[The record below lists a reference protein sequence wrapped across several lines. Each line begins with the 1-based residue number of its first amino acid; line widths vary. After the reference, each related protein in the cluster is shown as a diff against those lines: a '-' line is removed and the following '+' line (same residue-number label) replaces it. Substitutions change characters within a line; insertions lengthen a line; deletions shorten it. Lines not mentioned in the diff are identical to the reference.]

1 MSIPG
6 SEAVEVPVLIV
17 GAGPA
22 GLALSVALSRY
33 GVRHLVVERHRST
46 AHTPRAHIINQRTVE
61 IFRHLGISDRFHA
74 VATPQHLMAS
84 NLWVTTLAGLEVAR
98 SETWGTSAERAA
110 DYRAASPEPMANCP
124 QTVLEPMLLGA
135 ARDMGADIRFGWEF
149 TSLAQDQD
157 GVTSVIRERDGGA
170 ALTVRSQYVVGA
182 DGARSRVLAQ
192 AGLTVDG
199 PDDLARAANIWFRA
213 DLSAYLAYRPGV
225 LTWNVMPGPLPPLR
239 LGTLICH
246 KPFTEFVLAFMYDP
260 EQVSLDTLG
269 ADELCRRIR
278 AFVGEDVD
286 AEILGVAGWQVR
298 AQIASSYAAGRV
310 FCMGDAVHRHPP
322 TNGLGLNMSIA
333 DAYNLG
339 WKLALVLTGRAGA
352 ALLDSYSPER
362 QPVGAQGVQRAITSL
377 QEGAAVEA
385 ALGYEPAQPAE
396 AGWKALGTLYEPG
409 PAGDERRDALYK
421 AIELSNYQFNAHGIE
436 LGYRY
441 RSDAIVDDGSPDPIP
456 KTPARDPQ
464 LYYQPTT
471 RPGAR
476 VPHAR
481 LEQDGVPVSSLDL
494 ADDLGFALLTGVGG
508 EAWVQAAAEISARTG
523 VPIRVHV
530 IGGRDGVTDPY
541 GEWASLREVETTG
554 CVLVR
559 PDRHVAW
566 RSMRH
571 TADSARRLPAAVEQ
585 ALGLTGR
592 QALRVPGKDPA
603 VTFTGIMTRS
613 GPDPL
618 APRPHARRNV

>member
-1 MSIPG
+1 MSNPG
-6 SEAVEVPVLIV
+6 TSTVEVPVLIV

-22 GLALSVALSRY
+22 GLALSAALSRY
-33 GVRHLVVERHRST
+33 GVGHLLVERHRGT

-61 IFRHLGISDRFHA
+61 ILRHLGISDRFHA
-74 VATPQHLMAS
+74 VATPQHLMAN
-84 NLWVTTLAGLEVAR
+84 NLWVTTLAGREVAR

-124 QTVLEPMLLGA
+124 QTVLEPMLLA
-135 ARDMGADIRFGWEF
+135 ASRDLGADIRFGWEF
-149 TSLAQDQD
+149 IHLTQDED
-157 GVTSVIRERDGGA
+157 GVTSVIQERDGEA
-170 ALTVRSQYVVGA
+170 TLTVRSGYVVGA
-182 DGARSRVLAQ
+182 DGARSRVLGQ
-192 AGLTVDG
+192 AGLTVEG

-213 DLSAYLAYRPGV
+213 DLSRYMAHRPGV

-260 EQVSLDTLG
+260 EQVSLDAMGTG
-269 ADELCRRIR
+269 ELRERIN
-278 AFVGEDVD
+278 ALVGEEVD

-298 AQIASSYAAGRV
+298 AQIAPAYSAGRV
-310 FCMGDAVHRHPP
+310 FAMGDAVHRHPP

-339 WKLALVLTGRAGA
+339 WKLALVLAGRARA
-352 ALLDSYSPER
+352 SLLDSYSAER

-385 ALGYEPAQPAE
+385 ALGYEPGQAAE
-396 AGWKALGTLYEPG
+396 AGWEALDTLYEPG
-409 PAGDERRDALYK
+409 PAGDERREALRK
-421 AIELSNYQFNAHGIE
+421 AIELSNYQFNAHGVE

-456 KTPARDPQ
+456 PRDPQ
-464 LYYQPTT
+464 LYYQATT

-481 LEQDGVPVSSLDL
+481 LERDGVPVSSLDL
-494 ADDLGFALLTGVGG
+494 VDDLGFALLTGVGG
-508 EAWVQAAAEISARTG
+508 EAWDRAAADASARTG
-523 VPIRVHV
+523 VPVRVHV

-541 GEWASLREVETTG
+541 GEWAGVREVEVTG

-571 TADSARRLPAAVEQ
+571 TPDSARQLPGVVEQ
-585 ALGLTGR
+585 ALGLT
-592 QALRVPGKDPA
+592 
-603 VTFTGIMTRS
+603 
-613 GPDPL
+613 
-618 APRPHARRNV
+618 

>member
-1 MSIPG
+1 MSIPDAEPAAKG
-6 SEAVEVPVLIV
+6 GQTSTVEVPVLIV

-33 GVRHLVVERHRST
+33 GVGHLLVERHRDT
-46 AHTPRAHIINQRTVE
+46 AHTPRAHIINQRTIE

-74 VATPQHLMAS
+74 VATPQHLMAN

-110 DYRAASPEPMANCP
+110 DYRMASPEPMANCP

-135 ARDMGADIRFGWEF
+135 ARDTGADIRFGWEF
-149 TSLAQDQD
+149 ISLVPDQG
-157 GVTSVIRERDGGA
+157 GVTSVIQERDGQA
-170 ALTVRSQYVVGA
+170 TLTVRSQYVIGA
-182 DGARSRVLAQ
+182 DGARSRVLGQ
-192 AGLTVDG
+192 AGLTAEG

-213 DLSAYLAYRPGV
+213 DLSRYLAHRPGV

-239 LGTLICH
+239 LGTMICH

-260 EQVSLDTLG
+260 DEVSLDALG
-269 ADELCRRIR
+269 TDELNSRIR

-298 AQIASSYAAGRV
+298 AQIAPAYSAGRV

-339 WKLALVLTGRAGA
+339 WKLALVLAGRAGA
-352 ALLDSYSPER
+352 ALLDSYSAER

-377 QEGAAVEA
+377 QEGAAIEA
-385 ALGYEPAQPAE
+385 ALGFEPAQPAE
-396 AGWKALGTLYEPG
+396 AGWKALNTLYEPG
-409 PAGDERRDALYK
+409 PAGDERRNALHK

-441 RSDAIVDDGSPDPIP
+441 RSDVIVDDGSPDP
-456 KTPARDPQ
+456 TPARDPQ

-481 LEQDGVPVSSLDL
+481 LERDGVPVSSLDL
-494 ADDLGFALLTGVGG
+494 VDDLGFALLTGVGG
-508 EAWVQAAAEISARTG
+508 EAWARSAADVSARAG
-523 VPIRVHV
+523 VPVRVHV
-530 IGGRDGVTDPY
+530 IGGREGVTDPY
-541 GEWASLREVETTG
+541 GEWAGVREVETTG

-566 RSMRH
+566 RSTRH
-571 TADSARRLPAAVEQ
+571 TPDSARQLPAAIEQ
-585 ALGLTGR
+585 ALGLAGR
-592 QALRVPGKDPA
+592 
-603 VTFTGIMTRS
+603 
-613 GPDPL
+613 
-618 APRPHARRNV
+618 

>member
-6 SEAVEVPVLIV
+6 PSTVEVPVLIV

-22 GLALSVALSRY
+22 GLALSAALSRY
-33 GVRHLVVERHRST
+33 GVGHLLVERHRGT

-61 IFRHLGISDRFHA
+61 ILRHLGISDRFHA
-74 VATPQHLMAS
+74 VATPQHLMAN

-124 QTVLEPMLLGA
+124 QTVLEPMLLAA

-149 TSLAQDQD
+149 THLAQDHD
-157 GVTSVIRERDGGA
+157 GVTSVVQERDGDA
-170 ALTVRSQYVVGA
+170 TLTVRSQYVVGA
-182 DGARSRVLAQ
+182 DGARSQVLGQ
-192 AGLTVDG
+192 AGLTVEG

-213 DLSAYLAYRPGV
+213 DLSRYLAHRPGV

-260 EQVSLDTLG
+260 EQVSLDAMGTGELQGTDKRPRRRGRRRRDPRCGRMAGAG
-269 ADELCRRIR
+269 ADRAGLFRGARVLHGRRGSPAPADQR
-278 AFVGEDVD
+278 PG
-286 AEILGVAGWQVR
+286 
-298 AQIASSYAAGRV
+298 AQHVHRGRV
-310 FCMGDAVHRHPP
+310 QPRLEAGSRP
-322 TNGLGLNMSIA
+322 
-333 DAYNLG
+333 
-339 WKLALVLTGRAGA
+339 GRAGGRR
-352 ALLDSYSPER
+352 LLDSYSAER

-385 ALGYEPAQPAE
+385 ALGYEPGQPAE
-396 AGWKALGTLYEPG
+396 AGWQALNTLYEPG
-409 PAGDERRDALYK
+409 PAGDERRKALRK

-456 KTPARDPQ
+456 ARDPQ

-481 LEQDGVPVSSLDL
+481 LERDGVPVSSLDL
-494 ADDLGFALLTGVGG
+494 VDDLGFALLTGVGG
-508 EAWVQAAAEISARTG
+508 EAWAQRGGGSLRARGGTRPG
-523 VPIRVHV
+523 PCHRRP
-530 IGGRDGVTDPY
+530 GGRDRPLRRVG
-541 GEWASLREVETTG
+541 SLREVETTG

-566 RSMRH
+566 RSMRSH
-571 TADSARRLPAAVEQ
+571 PGQRAAAPRRRRAGAR
-585 ALGLTGR
+585 TGR
-592 QALRVPGKDPA
+592 P
-603 VTFTGIMTRS
+603 VTERLS
-613 GPDPL
+613 
-618 APRPHARRNV
+618 

>member
-6 SEAVEVPVLIV
+6 PEAVEVPVLIV

-22 GLALSVALSRY
+22 GLALSVALARY
-33 GVRHLVVERHRST
+33 GVGHLVIERHRGT
-46 AHTPRAHIINQRTVE
+46 AHTPRAHIINQRTIE

-74 VATPQHLMAS
+74 AATPQHLMAN

-98 SETWGTSAERAA
+98 SETWGTSAARAA

-135 ARDMGADIRFGWEF
+135 ARDAGADIRFGWEF
-149 TSLAQDQD
+149 VSLVQDPD
-157 GVTSVIRERDGGA
+157 GVTSIVRQRDGDA
-170 ALTVRSQYVVGA
+170 TLTVRSRYVVGA
-182 DGARSRVLAQ
+182 DGARSRVLGQ
-192 AGLTVDG
+192 AGLTAEG
-199 PDDLARAANIWFRA
+199 PGDLARAANIWFRA
-213 DLSAYLAYRPGV
+213 DLSRYLARRPGV

-260 EQVSLDTLG
+260 GQVSLDTLG
-269 ADELCRRIR
+269 TAELQAKIS

-298 AQIASSYAAGRV
+298 AQIAAAYSAGRV
-310 FCMGDAVHRHPP
+310 YCMGDAVHRHPP

-339 WKLALVLTGRAGA
+339 WKLALVLAGRAGP
-352 ALLDSYSPER
+352 ALLDSYSAER

-377 QEGAAVEA
+377 QEGTAVEA
-385 ALGYEPAQPAE
+385 ALGYEPGQPAQ
-396 AGWKALGTLYEPG
+396 AGWDALSTLYEPG
-409 PAGDERRDALYK
+409 PAGDERRDALGK

-441 RSDAIVDDGSPDPIP
+441 RSGAIVGDGSPDP
-456 KTPARDPQ
+456 TPARDPQ
-464 LYYQPTT
+464 LYYHPTT

-481 LEQDGVPVSSLDL
+481 LEQDGVPVSTLDL
-494 ADDLGFALLTGVGG
+494 PDDLGFALLTGPGG
-508 EAWVQAAAEISARTG
+508 QPWAQTAAEISARTG
-523 VPIRVHV
+523 VTVRVHV

-541 GEWASLREVETTG
+541 GEWAAQRETETTG
-554 CVLVR
+554 CVLLR

-566 RSMRH
+566 RSTRY
-571 TADSARRLPAAVEQ
+571 TPDNARQLPAVIDQ
-585 ALGLTGR
+585 ALGLTSR
-592 QALRVPGKDPA
+592 QAYPRQ
-603 VTFTGIMTRS
+603 S
-613 GPDPL
+613 SSPL
-618 APRPHARRNV
+618 LAEGRYR

>member
-6 SEAVEVPVLIV
+6 SEAVVEVPVLIV

-33 GVRHLVVERHRST
+33 GVGHLVVERHRGT

-61 IFRHLGISDRFHA
+61 ILRHLGISDRFHA
-74 VATPQHLMAS
+74 VATPQHLMAN

-124 QTVLEPMLLGA
+124 QTALEPMLLAA

-149 TSLAQDQD
+149 TSLAHDQG
-157 GVTSVIRERDGGA
+157 GVTSVISERDGEA
-170 ALTVRSQYVVGA
+170 TLTVRSQYVVGA
-182 DGARSRVLAQ
+182 DGARSRVLGQ
-192 AGLTVDG
+192 AGLTVEG

-213 DLSAYLAYRPGV
+213 DLSRYLAYRPGV

-260 EQVSLDTLG
+260 KQVSLDTLG
-269 ADELCRRIR
+269 AAELNRRIR
-278 AFVGEDVD
+278 VFVGEDVD

-298 AQIASSYAAGRV
+298 AQIAPSYSAGRV

-339 WKLALVLTGRAGA
+339 WKLALVLAGRAGA

-396 AGWKALGTLYEPG
+396 AGWKALSTLYEPG
-409 PAGDERRDALYK
+409 PAGDERRDALHK

-441 RSDAIVDDGSPDPIP
+441 RSDAIADDGSPDP
-456 KTPARDPQ
+456 TPARDPQ

-481 LEQDGVPVSSLDL
+481 LERDGVPVSSLDL
-494 ADDLGFALLTGVGG
+494 VDDLGFALLTGPGG
-508 EAWVQAAAEISARTG
+508 EAWTRPAAEASAHTG
-523 VPIRVHV
+523 VPVRVHV
-530 IGGRDGVTDPY
+530 IGGREGVTDPY
-541 GEWASLREVETTG
+541 GEWASRREVEVTG

-566 RSMRH
+566 RSMRY
-571 TADSARRLPAAVEQ
+571 TPDSERQLPAVIEQ
-585 ALGLTGR
+585 ALG
-592 QALRVPGKDPA
+592 QPA
-603 VTFTGIMTRS
+603 
-613 GPDPL
+613 
-618 APRPHARRNV
+618 

>member
-1 MSIPG
+1 MSMPG
-6 SEAVEVPVLIV
+6 SASVEVPVLIV

-33 GVRHLVVERHRST
+33 GVGHLVVERHRGT

-74 VATPQHLMAS
+74 VATPQHLMAN
-84 NLWVTTLAGLEVAR
+84 NLWVTTLAGPEVAR

-110 DYRAASPEPMANCP
+110 DYRMASPEPMANCP

-135 ARDMGADIRFGWEF
+135 ARDAGADVRFGWEF
-149 TSLAQDQD
+149 ISLAQDRD
-157 GVTSVIRERDGGA
+157 GVTSVIRERDGA
-170 ALTVRSQYVVGA
+170 TTLTVRSQYVVGA
-182 DGARSRVLAQ
+182 DGARSRVLDQ
-192 AGLTVDG
+192 AGLTVEG

-213 DLSAYLAYRPGV
+213 DLSRYFAHRPGV

-260 EQVSLDTLG
+260 EQVSLDALSTG
-269 ADELCRRIR
+269 ELTERIS
-278 AFVGEDVD
+278 ALVGEDVE

-339 WKLALVLTGRAGA
+339 WKLALVLAGRADA

-362 QPVGAQGVQRAITSL
+362 QPVGARGVQRAITSL

-385 ALGYEPAQPAE
+385 ALGYEPGQAAE
-396 AGWKALGTLYEPG
+396 AGWEALNALHEPG
-409 PAGDERRDALYK
+409 PAGDERRDALHK

-441 RSDAIVDDGSPDPIP
+441 QSDAIVEDGRPDP
-456 KTPARDPQ
+456 TPARDPQ

-481 LEQDGVPVSSLDL
+481 LEQDGVPLSSLDL
-494 ADDLGFALLTGVGG
+494 VDELGFALLTGVGG
-508 EAWVQAAAEISARTG
+508 EAWAQAAEVSARAG
-523 VPIRVHV
+523 VPVRVHV
-530 IGGRDGVTDPY
+530 IGGREGVSDPY
-541 GEWASLREVETTG
+541 GEWAARREVETTG

-566 RSMRH
+566 RSPRY
-571 TADSARRLPAAVEQ
+571 TPDSARQLPAVIEQ
-585 ALGLTGR
+585 ALG
-592 QALRVPGKDPA
+592 
-603 VTFTGIMTRS
+603 
-613 GPDPL
+613 
-618 APRPHARRNV
+618 RRG

>member
-6 SEAVEVPVLIV
+6 PSTVDVPVLIV

-22 GLALSVALSRY
+22 GLALSAALSRY
-33 GVRHLVVERHRST
+33 GVGHLLVERHRGT

-61 IFRHLGISDRFHA
+61 ILRHLGISDRFHA
-74 VATPQHLMAS
+74 VATPQHLMAN
-84 NLWVTTLAGLEVAR
+84 NLWVTTLAGQEVAR

-124 QTVLEPMLLGA
+124 QTVLEPMLLAA

-149 TSLAQDQD
+149 TSLAQDED
-157 GVTSVIRERDGGA
+157 GVTSVIGERDGDA
-170 ALTVRSQYVVGA
+170 TLTVRSRYVVGA
-182 DGARSRVLAQ
+182 DGARSRVLGQ
-192 AGLTVDG
+192 AGLTVEG

-213 DLSAYLAYRPGV
+213 DLSRYLAHRPGV

-260 EQVSLDTLG
+260 AQVSLDAMSAG
-269 ADELCRRIR
+269 ELHTRIT
-278 AFVGEDVD
+278 ALVGEEVE

-298 AQIASSYAAGRV
+298 AQIAPAYAAGRV
-310 FCMGDAVHRHPP
+310 FAMGDAVHRHPP

-339 WKLALVLTGRAGA
+339 WKLALVLDGRAGA
-352 ALLDSYSPER
+352 ALLDSYSAER

-385 ALGYEPAQPAE
+385 ALGFEPGQAAE
-396 AGWKALGTLYEPG
+396 PGWAALDTLYEPG
-409 PAGDERRDALYK
+409 PAGDERRNALRK
-421 AIELSNYQFNAHGIE
+421 AIELSNYQFNAHGVE

-441 RSDAIVDDGSPDPIP
+441 QSDAIVDDGSPDP
-456 KTPARDPQ
+456 TPARDPQ

-481 LEQDGVPVSSLDL
+481 LERDGVPVSSLDL
-494 ADDLGFALLTGVGG
+494 VDDLGFALLTGVGG
-508 EAWVQAAAEISARTG
+508 QAWSGAAAEASARLG
-523 VPIRVHV
+523 VPVRVHV
-530 IGGRDGVTDPY
+530 IGGQDGVTDPY
-541 GEWASLREVETTG
+541 GEWAALREVETTG
-554 CVLVR
+554 AVLVR

-571 TADSARRLPAAVEQ
+571 TPDRARQLAAVLEQ
-585 ALGLTGR
+585 ALGLE
-592 QALRVPGKDPA
+592 QL
-603 VTFTGIMTRS
+603 S
-613 GPDPL
+613 
-618 APRPHARRNV
+618 

>member
-6 SEAVEVPVLIV
+6 AETGARCSSNPATVTHQVPVLIV

-22 GLALSVALSRY
+22 GLALSVALARY
-33 GVRHLVVERHRST
+33 GVEHLVVERHHGT
-46 AHTPRAHIINQRTVE
+46 APTPRAHIINQRTIE

-84 NLWVTTLAGLEVAR
+84 NLGVTPLAGLEVAR

-124 QTVLEPMLLGA
+124 QTVLEPMLLA
-135 ARDMGADIRFGWEF
+135 ATRDMGADIRFGWEF
-149 TSLAQDQD
+149 THLAQDED
-157 GVTSVIRERDGGA
+157 GVTSVVRERDGDA
-170 ALTVRSQYVVGA
+170 TLTVRSQYVVGA
-182 DGARSRVLAQ
+182 DGARSQVLGQ
-192 AGLTVDG
+192 AGLTAEG
-199 PDDLARAANIWFRA
+199 PDDLARAANIWFCA
-213 DLSAYLAYRPGV
+213 DLSRYFAHRPGV

-260 EQVSLDTLG
+260 AQESLDAMGTG
-269 ADELCRRIR
+269 ELTERIR
-278 AFVGEDVD
+278 AFVGEEVH

-298 AQIASSYAAGRV
+298 AQVAPAYSAGRV
-310 FCMGDAVHRHPP
+310 FAMGDAVHRHPP

-339 WKLALVLTGRAGA
+339 WKLALVVAGRAGD
-352 ALLDSYSPER
+352 ALLDSYSAER

-385 ALGYEPAQPAE
+385 ALGVGPGQAAE
-396 AGWKALGTLYEPG
+396 AGWEALDVLYEPG
-409 PAGDERRDALYK
+409 PAGDERREALRK
-421 AIELSNYQFNAHGIE
+421 AIELSNYQFNAHGVE

-441 RSDAIVDDGSPDPIP
+441 QSAAIVDDGSPEPI
-456 KTPARDPQ
+456 PARDPQ
-464 LYYQPTT
+464 LYYQATT

-481 LEQDGVPVSSLDL
+481 LERDGVPLSSLDL
-494 ADDLGFALLTGVGG
+494 VDDLSFALLTGVGG
-508 EAWVQAAAEISARTG
+508 EAWADAAAEAAARAG
-523 VPIRVHV
+523 VPVAVHV

-566 RSMRH
+566 RS
-571 TADSARRLPAAVEQ
+571 ARYTLDGARELPAVIEQ
-585 ALGLTGR
+585 ALGR
-592 QALRVPGKDPA
+592 ADR
-603 VTFTGIMTRS
+603 
-613 GPDPL
+613 
-618 APRPHARRNV
+618 

>member
-1 MSIPG
+1 
-6 SEAVEVPVLIV
+6 
-17 GAGPA
+17 
-22 GLALSVALSRY
+22 
-33 GVRHLVVERHRST
+33 
-46 AHTPRAHIINQRTVE
+46 
-61 IFRHLGISDRFHA
+61 
-74 VATPQHLMAS
+74 
-84 NLWVTTLAGLEVAR
+84 
-98 SETWGTSAERAA
+98 
-110 DYRAASPEPMANCP
+110 
-124 QTVLEPMLLGA
+124 
-135 ARDMGADIRFGWEF
+135 
-149 TSLAQDQD
+149 
-157 GVTSVIRERDGGA
+157 
-170 ALTVRSQYVVGA
+170 
-182 DGARSRVLAQ
+182 
-192 AGLTVDG
+192 
-199 PDDLARAANIWFRA
+199 
-213 DLSAYLAYRPGV
+213 
-225 LTWNVMPGPLPPLR
+225 MPGPLPPLR

-260 EQVSLDTLG
+260 KQVSLDTLG
-269 ADELCRRIR
+269 TGELNRRIR

-298 AQIASSYAAGRV
+298 AQIAAAYSAGRV

-339 WKLALVLTGRAGA
+339 WKLALVLAGRAGA

-385 ALGYEPAQPAE
+385 ALGYEPGQPADE
-396 AGWKALGTLYEPG
+396 GWKALSTLYEPG
-409 PAGDERRDALYK
+409 PAGDERRDALHK

-441 RSDAIVDDGSPDPIP
+441 RSDVIVDDGSPDP
-456 KTPARDPQ
+456 TPARDPQ

-481 LEQDGVPVSSLDL
+481 LERDGVPVSSLDL
-494 ADDLGFALLTGVGG
+494 VDDLGFALFTGVGG
-508 EAWVQAAAEISARTG
+508 EAWGAPAAEISAGAG
-523 VPIRVHV
+523 VPVRVHV
-530 IGGRDGVTDPY
+530 IGGREGVSDPY
-541 GEWASLREVETTG
+541 GEWACLREVETTG

-566 RSMRH
+566 RSARY
-571 TADSARRLPAAVEQ
+571 TPDSAQQLSAVVRQ

-592 QALRVPGKDPA
+592 GDA
-603 VTFTGIMTRS
+603 
-613 GPDPL
+613 
-618 APRPHARRNV
+618 

>member
-1 MSIPG
+1 MSNPG
-6 SEAVEVPVLIV
+6 SSTVEVPVLIV

-22 GLALSVALSRY
+22 GLALSAALSRY
-33 GVRHLVVERHRST
+33 GVGHLLVERHRGT

-61 IFRHLGISDRFHA
+61 ILRHLGISDRFHA

-84 NLWVTTLAGLEVAR
+84 NLWVTTLAGQEVAR

-124 QTVLEPMLLGA
+124 QTVLEPMLLAA
-135 ARDMGADIRFGWEF
+135 ARDLGADIRFGWEF
-149 TSLAQDQD
+149 IELTEDAE
-157 GVTSVIRERDGGA
+157 GVTSVVRERDGQA
-170 ALTVRSQYVVGA
+170 TLTVRSQYVVGA
-182 DGARSRVLAQ
+182 DGARSRVLGQ
-192 AGLTVDG
+192 AGLTAEG

-213 DLSAYLAYRPGV
+213 DLSRYFAHRPGV

-260 EQVSLDTLG
+260 AQESLDAMSEG
-269 ADELCRRIR
+269 ELKERVDAI
-278 AFVGEDVD
+278 VGEKVD

-298 AQIASSYAAGRV
+298 AQIAPAYSAGRV
-310 FCMGDAVHRHPP
+310 FAMGDAVHRHPP

-339 WKLALVLTGRAGA
+339 WKLALVLAGRAGD
-352 ALLDSYSPER
+352 ALLDSYSAER

-385 ALGYEPAQPAE
+385 ALGFEPGQAAE
-396 AGWKALGTLYEPG
+396 AGWAALDVLYEPG
-409 PAGDERRDALYK
+409 PAGDERREALRK
-421 AIELSNYQFNAHGIE
+421 AIELSNYQFNAHGVE

-441 RSDAIVDDGSPDPIP
+441 QSAAIVADGSPDPI
-456 KTPARDPQ
+456 PARDPQ
-464 LYYQPTT
+464 LYYQATT

-481 LEQDGVPVSSLDL
+481 LERDGVPVSSLDL
-494 ADDLGFALLTGVGG
+494 VDDLSFALLTGVGG
-508 EAWVQAAAEISARTG
+508 EAWADAAAEASARAG
-523 VPIRVHV
+523 VPVTVHV

-541 GEWASLREVETTG
+541 GEWAGVREVETTG

-566 RSMRH
+566 RSMRY
-571 TADSARRLPAAVEQ
+571 APDSARQLPAVIEQ
-585 ALGLTGR
+585 ALGR
-592 QALRVPGKDPA
+592 
-603 VTFTGIMTRS
+603 
-613 GPDPL
+613 
-618 APRPHARRNV
+618 

>member
-6 SEAVEVPVLIV
+6 AETGARCSSNPATVTHQVPVLIV

-22 GLALSVALSRY
+22 GLALSVALARY
-33 GVRHLVVERHRST
+33 GVEHLVVERHHGT

-61 IFRHLGISDRFHA
+61 ILRHLGVSDRFHA
-74 VATPQHLMAS
+74 VATPQHLMAN

-98 SETWGTSAERAA
+98 SETWGTSASRAA

-124 QTVLEPMLLGA
+124 QTVLEPMLLQA
-135 ARDMGADIRFGWEF
+135 ARDLGADVRFGWEL
-149 TSLAQDQD
+149 TGLTQDQD
-157 GVTSVIRERDGGA
+157 GVTSVVRERDSA
-170 ALTVRSQYVVGA
+170 ATLTVRSRYVVGA
-182 DGARSRVLAQ
+182 NGARSRVLSE
-192 AGLTVDG
+192 AGLTAAG

-213 DLSAYLAYRPGV
+213 DLSRYLAHRPGV
-225 LTWNVMPGPLPPLR
+225 LTWSVLRGPLPPLR

-260 EQVSLDTLG
+260 GQVSLDAVG
-269 ADELCRRIR
+269 AGELTDRVR
-278 AFVGEDVD
+278 ALVGEDVD
-286 AEILGVAGWQVR
+286 VEILGVAGWQVR
-298 AQIASSYAAGRV
+298 AQIASAYAAGRV

-339 WKLALVLTGRAGA
+339 WKLALVLAGRAGA
-352 ALLDSYSPER
+352 GLLDSYSPER

-396 AGWKALGTLYEPG
+396 AGWKALSTLYDPG
-409 PAGDERRDALYK
+409 PAGDERRNALRK
-421 AIELSNYQFNAHGIE
+421 AIELSNYQFNAHGVE

-441 RSDAIVDDGSPDPIP
+441 QSAAIIDDDNPAP
-456 KTPARDPQ
+456 TPTRDPQ

-481 LEQDGVPVSSLDL
+481 LEHDGVPVSSLDL
-494 ADDLGFALLTGVGG
+494 VDDLGFALLTGVGG
-508 EAWVQAAAEISARTG
+508 EE
-523 VPIRVHV
+523 
-530 IGGRDGVTDPY
+530 
-541 GEWASLREVETTG
+541 
-554 CVLVR
+554 
-559 PDRHVAW
+559 
-566 RSMRH
+566 
-571 TADSARRLPAAVEQ
+571 
-585 ALGLTGR
+585 
-592 QALRVPGKDPA
+592 
-603 VTFTGIMTRS
+603 
-613 GPDPL
+613 
-618 APRPHARRNV
+618 

>member
-1 MSIPG
+1 MSNPG
-6 SEAVEVPVLIV
+6 TSTVEVPVLIV

-22 GLALSVALSRY
+22 GLALSAALSRY
-33 GVRHLVVERHRST
+33 GVGHLLVERHRGT

-61 IFRHLGISDRFHA
+61 ILRHLGISDRFHA
-74 VATPQHLMAS
+74 VATPQHLMAN
-84 NLWVTTLAGLEVAR
+84 NLWVTTLAGREVAR

-124 QTVLEPMLLGA
+124 QTVLEPMLLA
-135 ARDMGADIRFGWEF
+135 ASRDLGADIRFGWEF
-149 TSLAQDQD
+149 IHLTQDED
-157 GVTSVIRERDGGA
+157 GVTSVIQERDGEA
-170 ALTVRSQYVVGA
+170 TLTVRSGYVVGA
-182 DGARSRVLAQ
+182 DGARSRVLGQ
-192 AGLTVDG
+192 AGLTVEG

-213 DLSAYLAYRPGV
+213 DLSRYMAHRPGV

-260 EQVSLDTLG
+260 EQVSLDAMGTG
-269 ADELCRRIR
+269 ELRERIN
-278 AFVGEDVD
+278 ALVGEEVD

-298 AQIASSYAAGRV
+298 AQIAPAYSAGRV
-310 FCMGDAVHRHPP
+310 FAMGDAVHRHPP

-339 WKLALVLTGRAGA
+339 WKLALVLAGRAGA
-352 ALLDSYSPER
+352 SLLDSYSAER

-385 ALGYEPAQPAE
+385 ALGYEPGQAAE
-396 AGWKALGTLYEPG
+396 AGWEALDTLYEPG
-409 PAGDERRDALYK
+409 PAGDERREALRK
-421 AIELSNYQFNAHGIE
+421 AIELSNYQFNAHGVE

-456 KTPARDPQ
+456 PRDPQ
-464 LYYQPTT
+464 LYYQATT

-481 LEQDGVPVSSLDL
+481 LERDGVPVSSLDL
-494 ADDLGFALLTGVGG
+494 VDDLGFALLTGVGG
-508 EAWVQAAAEISARTG
+508 EAWDRAAADASARTG
-523 VPIRVHV
+523 VPVRVHV
-530 IGGRDGVTDPY
+530 IGGPDGVTDPY
-541 GEWASLREVETTG
+541 GEWACLREVETTG

-571 TADSARRLPAAVEQ
+571 TPDSARQLPGVVEQ
-585 ALGLTGR
+585 ALGLT
-592 QALRVPGKDPA
+592 
-603 VTFTGIMTRS
+603 
-613 GPDPL
+613 
-618 APRPHARRNV
+618 

>member
-1 MSIPG
+1 MSNPG
-6 SEAVEVPVLIV
+6 TSTIEVPVLIV

-22 GLALSVALSRY
+22 GLALSAALSRY
-33 GVRHLVVERHRST
+33 GVGHLLVERHRGT

-61 IFRHLGISDRFHA
+61 ILRHLGISDRFHA
-74 VATPQHLMAS
+74 VATPQHQMAN

-124 QTVLEPMLLGA
+124 QTVLEPMLLA
-135 ARDMGADIRFGWEF
+135 ASRDLGADIRFGWEF
-149 TSLAQDQD
+149 IHLTQDQD
-157 GVTSVIRERDGGA
+157 GVTSVVQERDGEA
-170 ALTVRSQYVVGA
+170 TLTVRSQYVVGA
-182 DGARSRVLAQ
+182 DGARSRVLGQ
-192 AGLTVDG
+192 AGLTVEG

-213 DLSAYLAYRPGV
+213 DLSKYLAHRPGV

-260 EQVSLDTLG
+260 EQVSLEAMG
-269 ADELCRRIR
+269 ADELRERIS
-278 AFVGEDVD
+278 ALVGEEVD

-298 AQIASSYAAGRV
+298 AQIAPAYSAGRV
-310 FCMGDAVHRHPP
+310 FAMGDAVHRHPP

-339 WKLALVLTGRAGA
+339 WKLALVLAGRAGA

-385 ALGYEPAQPAE
+385 ALGYEPGQAAE
-396 AGWKALGTLYEPG
+396 AGWEALNTLYEPG
-409 PAGDERRDALYK
+409 PAGDERRNALRK

-441 RSDAIVDDGSPDPIP
+441 QSDAIVDDGGPDPTPEI
-456 KTPARDPQ
+456 PARDPQ

-481 LEQDGVPVSSLDL
+481 LERDGVPVSSLDL
-494 ADDLGFALLTGVGG
+494 VDDLSFALLTGVGG
-508 EAWVQAAAEISARTG
+508 EAWSRAAAEASARAG
-523 VPIRVHV
+523 VPVRVHV
-530 IGGRDGVTDPY
+530 IGGQDGVTDPY

-566 RSMRH
+566 RSTRY
-571 TADSARRLPAAVEQ
+571 TPDSARQLPAVIEQ
-585 ALGLTGR
+585 ALGLAGR
-592 QALRVPGKDPA
+592 
-603 VTFTGIMTRS
+603 
-613 GPDPL
+613 
-618 APRPHARRNV
+618 

>member
-1 MSIPG
+1 MSNPG
-6 SEAVEVPVLIV
+6 SSTVEVPVLIV

-22 GLALSVALSRY
+22 GLALSAALSRY
-33 GVRHLVVERHRST
+33 GVGHLLVERHRGT

-61 IFRHLGISDRFHA
+61 ILRHLGISDRFHE

-84 NLWVTTLAGLEVAR
+84 NLWVTTLAGQEVAR

-110 DYRAASPEPMANCP
+110 EYRAASPEPMANCP
-124 QTVLEPMLLGA
+124 QTVLEPMLLAA

-149 TSLAQDQD
+149 SQLTQDSE
-157 GVTSVIRERDGGA
+157 GVTSVVRERDGQA
-170 ALTVRSQYVVGA
+170 TLTIRSQYVVGA
-182 DGARSRVLAQ
+182 DGARSRVLGQ
-192 AGLTVDG
+192 AGLTVEG

-213 DLSAYLAYRPGV
+213 DLSRYLAHRPGV

-260 EQVSLDTLG
+260 AQVSLD
-269 ADELCRRIR
+269 AMSSEELRERVD
-278 AFVGEDVD
+278 ALVGEKVD

-298 AQIASSYAAGRV
+298 AQIAPAYAAGRV
-310 FCMGDAVHRHPP
+310 FAMGDAVHRHPP

-339 WKLALVLTGRAGA
+339 WKLALVLAGRAGG
-352 ALLDSYSPER
+352 ALLDSYSAER

-385 ALGYEPAQPAE
+385 ALGFEPGQAAE
-396 AGWKALGTLYEPG
+396 AGWEALSVLYEPG
-409 PAGDERRDALYK
+409 PAGDERREALRK
-421 AIELSNYQFNAHGIE
+421 AIELSNYQFNAHGVE

-441 RSDAIVDDGSPDPIP
+441 QSAAIVDDGSPDPIP
-456 KTPARDPQ
+456 ARDPQ
-464 LYYQPTT
+464 LYYQATT

-481 LEQDGVPVSSLDL
+481 LERDGVPVSSLDL
-494 ADDLGFALLTGVGG
+494 VDDLSFALLIGVGG
-508 EAWVQAAAEISARTG
+508 EAWADAAAEASARAG
-523 VPIRVHV
+523 VPVTVHV

-566 RSMRH
+566 RSMRY
-571 TADSARRLPAAVEQ
+571 APDSARQLPAVVEQ
-585 ALGLTGR
+585 ALGL
-592 QALRVPGKDPA
+592 
-603 VTFTGIMTRS
+603 
-613 GPDPL
+613 
-618 APRPHARRNV
+618 

>member
-6 SEAVEVPVLIV
+6 PSTVDVPVLIV

-22 GLALSVALSRY
+22 GLALSAALSRY
-33 GVRHLVVERHRST
+33 GVGHLLVERHRGT

-61 IFRHLGISDRFHA
+61 ILRHLGISDRFHA
-74 VATPQHLMAS
+74 VATPQHLMAN
-84 NLWVTTLAGLEVAR
+84 NLWVTTLAGQEVAR

-124 QTVLEPMLLGA
+124 QTVLEPMLLAA

-149 TSLAQDQD
+149 TSLAQDED
-157 GVTSVIRERDGGA
+157 GVTSVIHERDGDA
-170 ALTVRSQYVVGA
+170 TLSVRSQYVVGA
-182 DGARSRVLAQ
+182 DGARSRVLGQ
-192 AGLTVDG
+192 AGLTVEG

-213 DLSAYLAYRPGV
+213 DLSRYFAHRPGV

-260 EQVSLDTLG
+260 AQVSLD
-269 ADELCRRIR
+269 AMS
-278 AFVGEDVD
+278 VGELHRQITALVGEEVE

-298 AQIASSYAAGRV
+298 AQIAPAYSAGRV
-310 FCMGDAVHRHPP
+310 FAMGDAVHRHPP

-339 WKLALVLTGRAGA
+339 WKLALVLAGRAGA
-352 ALLDSYSPER
+352 ALLDSYSAER

-385 ALGYEPAQPAE
+385 ALGYEPGQAAE
-396 AGWKALGTLYEPG
+396 PGWAALNTLYEPG
-409 PAGDERRDALYK
+409 PAGDERRNALRK
-421 AIELSNYQFNAHGIE
+421 AIELSNYQFNAHGVE

-441 RSDAIVDDGSPDPIP
+441 QSDAIVDDGSPEV
-456 KTPARDPQ
+456 TPARDPQ

-481 LEQDGVPVSSLDL
+481 LERDGVPVSSLDL
-494 ADDLGFALLTGVGG
+494 VDDLGFALLTGVGG
-508 EAWVQAAAEISARTG
+508 QPWSRAAAEASARVG
-523 VPIRVHV
+523 VPVRVHV
-530 IGGRDGVTDPY
+530 IGGQDGVTDPY
-541 GEWASLREVETTG
+541 GEWASLRQVESTG

-571 TADSARRLPAAVEQ
+571 TPDTARQLPAVLEQ
-585 ALGLTGR
+585 TLGLE
-592 QALRVPGKDPA
+592 QL
-603 VTFTGIMTRS
+603 S
-613 GPDPL
+613 
-618 APRPHARRNV
+618 